1 MDNQRVAAESK
12 TVFDLKFFIKWGIAI
27 GVPCILYFAIPQT
40 EAVSLE
46 MRKFFVCTSWAI
58 LTWAMNLLPVY
69 ISGLLLTIGAILWG
83 VAPANVVLS
92 PWTGSVV
99 WLSLGGL
106 TLSVIFE
113 KSGLM
118 QRIAYFFIVKSGCS
132 YKGIITGITLSGVVV
147 GLLVPNM
154 TGRVALYCALCFG
167 IYNALNIPKNSN
179 TGAGIMFAGFAAAI
193 APSWLYLSASEN
205 LQLVNSYLKDTGYSV
220 SWIKYFIS
228 NFPVMLLWLIVLLV
242 MVRILFRQDA
252 AIDGKEYF
260 EEKYEALGK
269 MSKKEIKFLVI
280 LILLVIAMVFSG
292 IDAGWLFIL
301 AVIAC
306 FLPGVEVA
314 DIEDM
319 KQVNFPMVFFVAA
332 TMAIGSM
339 SNAVGVA
346 GLVSELMMP
355 ILQNVGNFGL
365 ILFAWLTGVI
375 TDMMMTPL
383 AGMAAFSPLFID
395 IAAKL
400 GLSVVG
406 TTFSFVW
413 GVEQLFFPYEWALF
427 LILFSYDVFDMKKAM
442 KFCTVRTVLSLIFLV
457 LLIYP
462 YWMMTG
468 FLR

>member
-1 MDNQRVAAESK
+1 
-12 TVFDLKFFIKWGIAI
+12 
-27 GVPCILYFAIPQT
+27 
-40 EAVSLE
+40 
-46 MRKFFVCTSWAI
+46 
-58 LTWAMNLLPVY
+58 
-69 ISGLLLTIGAILWG
+69 
-83 VAPANVVLS
+83 
-92 PWTGSVV
+92 
-99 WLSLGGL
+99 
-106 TLSVIFE
+106 
-113 KSGLM
+113 
-118 QRIAYFFIVKSGCS
+118 
-132 YKGIITGITLSGVVV
+132 
-147 GLLVPNM
+147 
-154 TGRVALYCALCFG
+154 
-167 IYNALNIPKNSN
+167 
-179 TGAGIMFAGFAAAI
+179 
-193 APSWLYLSASEN
+193 
-205 LQLVNSYLKDTGYSV
+205 
-220 SWIKYFIS
+220 
-228 NFPVMLLWLIVLLV
+228 
-242 MVRILFRQDA
+242 
-252 AIDGKEYF
+252 
-260 EEKYEALGK
+260 

-306 FLPGVEVA
+306 FLPGVDVA

-442 KFCTVRTVLSLIFLV
+442 KFCTVRTILSIIFLAV
-457 LLIYP
+457 LIYP

>member
-1 MDNQRVAAESK
+1 M
-12 TVFDLKFFIKWGIAI
+12 
-27 GVPCILYFAIPQT
+27 
-40 EAVSLE
+40 
-46 MRKFFVCTSWAI
+46 
-58 LTWAMNLLPVY
+58 
-69 ISGLLLTIGAILWG
+69 
-83 VAPANVVLS
+83 
-92 PWTGSVV
+92 
-99 WLSLGGL
+99 
-106 TLSVIFE
+106 
-113 KSGLM
+113 
-118 QRIAYFFIVKSGCS
+118 
-132 YKGIITGITLSGVVV
+132 V

-167 IYNALNIPKNSN
+167 IYNALKIPKNSN
-179 TGAGIMFAGFAAAI
+179 TGAGIMFAGFVAAI

-205 LQLVNSYLKDTGYSV
+205 LQLVNSYLKETGNSV
-220 SWIKYFIS
+220 SWMQYFIS
-228 NFPVMLLWLIVLLV
+228 NFPVMLLWLIVLLF
-242 MVRILFRQDA
+242 MVRILFKQDA
-252 AIDGKEYF
+252 SIDGKEYF
-260 EEKYEALGK
+260 KEKQESLGK

-306 FLPGVEVA
+306 FLPGVDVA

-442 KFCTVRTVLSLIFLV
+442 KFCTVRTILSIIFLAF
-457 LLIYP
+457 LIYP